1 MHVKQTER
9 VCHILALGGSSPD
22 GHLRVSR
29 GGGFDVVQGD
39 EATHA
44 AMLDLCLRIQ
54 RALERRGKRLEEIT
68 RAEFT
73 ALLRELDP

>member
-9 VCHILALGGSSPD
+9 VCHILALGGSSAD
-22 GHLRVSR
+22 GHLRVAR
-29 GGGFDVVQGD
+29 GNGFDVVQGD

-54 RALERRGKRLEEIT
+54 RALDRKGKRLEDISRE
-68 RAEFT
+68 EFT
-73 ALLRELDP
+73 ALLRELAP